1 MAFEYYYGTQADQYN
16 FIKVP
21 KLLVHDKAFAELSVD
36 AKMLYG
42 LLLDRMNLSM
52 KNGWLDEQNRVYIMY
67 PIAEIMEDLNMSKPT
82 AIKYMNELVKFGL
95 VEKKRQG
102 LSKSNIIYVKSFML
116 DNNRPNRN
124 GEKDYDRKKFSKEN
138 VVEKPMNTQKS
149 NILTSR
155 SKEILPQEVKDFN
168 FKKSNVFTSEGKEV
182 LPQEVKEIDPNK
194 NNINNNYINNTKN
207 INTEYNNIFSYPTM
221 KANCENISQIG
232 NGLIKNNDVIREKTG
247 VSEFNAYMNF
257 IKHSIDYDEL
267 IARHNEDKSMID
279 GIVNLIVETII
290 SENDYIVISSNKF
303 PKEVVKGRLSKL
315 DISHIEYVLECM
327 RHNTTDVKNIK
338 KYLLA
343 ALYNAPTTI
352 DSYYQSRV
360 NHDFP
365 QYAK

>member
-42 LLLDRMNLSM
+42 LLLDRINLSM

-124 GEKDYDRKKFSKEN
+124 GEKDYDRKNFSKEN
-138 VVEKPMNTQKS
+138 VAEKPMNTQ
-149 NILTSR
+149 
-155 SKEILPQEVKDFN
+155 
-168 FKKSNVFTSEGKEV
+168 KSNVFTSEGKEV
-182 LPQEVKEIDPNK
+182 LPQKVKEIDPNK

-221 KANCENISQIG
+221 KANCENVSQIG
-232 NGLIKNNDVIREKTG
+232 NDLIKNNDVIREKTG

-267 IARHNEDKSMID
+267 IARHNKDKSMID

>member
-1 MAFEYYYGTQADQYN
+1 
-16 FIKVP
+16 
-21 KLLVHDKAFAELSVD
+21 
-36 AKMLYG
+36 
-42 LLLDRMNLSM
+42 
-52 KNGWLDEQNRVYIMY
+52 
-67 PIAEIMEDLNMSKPT
+67 
-82 AIKYMNELVKFGL
+82 
-95 VEKKRQG
+95 
-102 LSKSNIIYVKSFML
+102 ML

-124 GEKDYDRKKFSKEN
+124 GEKDYDRKNFSKEN
-138 VVEKPMNTQKS
+138 VAEKPMNTQ
-149 NILTSR
+149 
-155 SKEILPQEVKDFN
+155 
-168 FKKSNVFTSEGKEV
+168 KSNVFTSEGKEV
-182 LPQEVKEIDPNK
+182 LPQKVKEIDPNK

-221 KANCENISQIG
+221 KANCENVSQIG
-232 NGLIKNNDVIREKTG
+232 NDLIKNNDVIREKTG

>member
-21 KLLVHDKAFAELSVD
+21 KLLVQDKAFAELSVD

-52 KNGWLDEQNRVYIMY
+52 KNCWLDEQNRVYIMY

-124 GEKDYDRKKFSKEN
+124 GEKDYDRKNFSKEN
-138 VVEKPMNTQKS
+138 VAEKPMNIQ
-149 NILTSR
+149 
-155 SKEILPQEVKDFN
+155 
-168 FKKSNVFTSEGKEV
+168 KSNVFTSEGKEV

-221 KANCENISQIG
+221 KANCENVSQIG
-232 NGLIKNNDVIREKTG
+232 NGLIKNNDAIREKTG

>member
-42 LLLDRMNLSM
+42 LLLDRINLSM

-124 GEKDYDRKKFSKEN
+124 GEKDYDRKNFSKEN
-138 VVEKPMNTQKS
+138 VAEKPMNTQ
-149 NILTSR
+149 
-155 SKEILPQEVKDFN
+155 
-168 FKKSNVFTSEGKEV
+168 KSNVFTSEGKEV
-182 LPQEVKEIDPNK
+182 LPQKVKEIDPNK

-221 KANCENISQIG
+221 KANCENVSQIG
-232 NGLIKNNDVIREKTG
+232 NDLIKNNDVIREKTG

-267 IARHNEDKSMID
+267 IARHNKDKSMID

-327 RHNTTDVKNIK
+327 RHNTTDIKNIK

>member
-42 LLLDRMNLSM
+42 LLLDRINLSM

-124 GEKDYDRKKFSKEN
+124 GEKDYDRKNFSKEN
-138 VVEKPMNTQKS
+138 VAEKPMNTQ
-149 NILTSR
+149 
-155 SKEILPQEVKDFN
+155 
-168 FKKSNVFTSEGKEV
+168 KSNVFTSEGKEV
-182 LPQEVKEIDPNK
+182 LPQKVKEIDPNK

-221 KANCENISQIG
+221 EANCENVSQIG
-232 NGLIKNNDVIREKTG
+232 NDLIKNNDVIREKTG

>member
-42 LLLDRMNLSM
+42 LLLDRINLSM

-124 GEKDYDRKKFSKEN
+124 GEKDYDRKNFSKEN
-138 VVEKPMNTQKS
+138 VAEKPMNTQ
-149 NILTSR
+149 
-155 SKEILPQEVKDFN
+155 
-168 FKKSNVFTSEGKEV
+168 KSNVFTSEGKEV
-182 LPQEVKEIDPNK
+182 LPQKVKEIDPNK

-221 KANCENISQIG
+221 KANCENVSQIG
-232 NGLIKNNDVIREKTG
+232 NDLIKNNDVIREKTG

>member
-102 LSKSNIIYVKSFML
+102 LSKSNIIYVKSLML

-124 GEKDYDRKKFSKEN
+124 GEKDYDRKNFSKEN
-138 VVEKPMNTQKS
+138 VAEKPMNTQ
-149 NILTSR
+149 
-155 SKEILPQEVKDFN
+155 
-168 FKKSNVFTSEGKEV
+168 KSNVFTSEGKEV

-221 KANCENISQIG
+221 KANCENVSQIG